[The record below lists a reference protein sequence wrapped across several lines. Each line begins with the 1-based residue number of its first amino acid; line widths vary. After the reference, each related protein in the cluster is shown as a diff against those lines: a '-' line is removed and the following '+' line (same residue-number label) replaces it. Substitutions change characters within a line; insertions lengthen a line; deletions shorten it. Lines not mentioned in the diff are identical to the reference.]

1 MKGPLSMG
9 SRGRCLWIM
18 PSASPGDLPGMLW
31 GDFVSFGIF
40 YERGGCIIPAATMY
54 SVGEKRVWDQSRGFR
69 TEVFLPSP
77 LLLPHPAP
85 PASNQR
91 AGLGVTEKKTH
102 KDVSCISGR
111 RGWRCRGGGDN
122 WTVLCFGK

>member
-1 MKGPLSMG
+1 
-9 SRGRCLWIM
+9 
-18 PSASPGDLPGMLW
+18 MLW
-31 GDFVSFGIF
+31 GDFASFGIF

-91 AGLGVTEKKTH
+91 AGLGVTEKKNTQ
-102 KDVSCISGR
+102 R
-111 RGWRCRGGGDN
+111 RILHLWKEGVAVQGRGG
-122 WTVLCFGK
+122 